1 MRREGVIGNR
11 AAEETEMTDHL
22 TALSRRLGNE
32 KAALAVAK
40 GAQEIALRTVWIAQ
54 IEKEIASE
62 YAFLGIEPMSDDELL
77 AELMA

>member
-1 MRREGVIGNR
+1 
-11 AAEETEMTDHL
+11 MTDHL

-32 KAALAVAK
+32 KAALAVATHS
-40 GAQEIALRTVWIAQ
+40 QEIALRTVWIAQ

>member
-1 MRREGVIGNR
+1 
-11 AAEETEMTDHL
+11 MTDHL

-32 KAALAVAK
+32 KAALATAK
-40 GAQEIALRTVWIAQ
+40 GAQEIELRTVWIAQ

>member
-1 MRREGVIGNR
+1 
-11 AAEETEMTDHL
+11 MTDHL

-54 IEKEIASE
+54 IEKEIATE
-62 YAFLGIEPMSDDELL
+62 HVFLGTEPMSDDELL